1 MGGMTKA
8 AARPPGGGT
17 RYRIMS
23 AAAGLGRARTGSDP
37 SVAEIAQAAG
47 VYPNQITYHFGSKDS
62 LMVHAAFLGLLHD
75 AKRVEKI
82 GWRAADAE
90 SFRRNTSRAVM
101 AMPSLPAVSRA
112 LAAAIAR
119 PELSEVVD
127 THLRLLFQQSE
138 RYLQALAAERD
149 WSSERPLA
157 MEVRTFWSTAL
168 GATLLSRAG
177 LNAKTTEIDLAGTL
191 TLHDQDGMPSNASRL
206 HPPGRAR
213 TTLTRR
219 PGG

>member
-1 MGGMTKA
+1 MGGMVRA
-8 AARPPGGGT
+8 AERPPDRRKGGGT

-23 AAAGLGRARTGSDP
+23 VAAELVVARNGGDL
-37 SVAEIAQAAG
+37 SVAEIAKAAG

-82 GWRAADAE
+82 GWRAVDAE

-101 AMPSLPAVSRA
+101 AMPSLPSVSRA

-119 PELSEVVD
+119 PELSDVVD

-149 WSSERPLA
+149 WRSERPLA
-157 MEVRTFWSTAL
+157 LEVRTFWSAAL
-168 GATLLSRAG
+168 GATLLFRAG
-177 LNAKTTEIDLAGTL
+177 LNGRTTDLDLARTL
-191 TLHDQDGMPSNASRL
+191 TLHD
-206 HPPGRAR
+206 
-213 TTLTRR
+213 
-219 PGG
+219 

>member
-1 MGGMTKA
+1 MAQKS
-8 AARPPGGGT
+8 PGGGT
-17 RYRIMS
+17 RHRIMS
-23 AAAGLGRARTGSDP
+23 AAAELVADRDGGDP
-37 SVAEIAQAAG
+37 SVAEIAKAAG

-82 GWRAADAE
+82 GWRAIDAE

-101 AMPSLPAVSRA
+101 AMPSLPSVSRA

-138 RYLQALAAERD
+138 RYLQALAAERN
-149 WSSERPLA
+149 WRSERPLA
-157 MEVRTFWSTAL
+157 LEVRTFWSAAL
-168 GATLLSRAG
+168 GATLLFRAG
-177 LNAKTTEIDLAGTL
+177 LNGRTSDLDLAQTL
-191 TLHDQDGMPSNASRL
+191 TLHD
-206 HPPGRAR
+206 
-213 TTLTRR
+213 
-219 PGG
+219 